1 MLHWALTFMVLAVV
15 AALFGFT
22 GLAASGIGL
31 AHLLF
36 NLCLFSFLIAVIA
49 HLVGRGSVLG

>member
-1 MLHWALTFMVLAVV
+1 MLHWTLTFLIFAVI

-22 GLAASGIGL
+22 GLAASGVGL

-36 NLCLFSFLIAVIA
+36 NLFLFLLLSATVFRLA
-49 HLVGRGSVLG
+49 GRSEAF

>member
-1 MLHWALTFMVLAVV
+1 MLHWALTFMIFAII

-22 GLAASGIGL
+22 GLAASSIGL

-36 NLCLFSFLIAVIA
+36 NLFLFTFLLAVIYRV
-49 HLVGRGSVLG
+49 LSNPQSV

>member
-1 MLHWALTFMVLAVV
+1 MLHWSLTFMIFAVV

-22 GLAASGIGL
+22 GLAASSVGL

-36 NLCLFSFLIAVIA
+36 NLFLFAFLTAVIFR
-49 HLVGRGSVLG
+49 LVGRPAAF

>member
-1 MLHWALTFMVLAVV
+1 MLHWALTFMILAII

-22 GLAASGIGL
+22 GLAASSVGL

-36 NLCLFSFLIAVIA
+36 NLFMFTFLLAVIYR
-49 HLVGRGSVLG
+49 LVSHPRSV

>member
-1 MLHWALTFMVLAVV
+1 MLHWALTFMIFAVV

-22 GLAASGIGL
+22 GLAASGVGL

-36 NLCLFSFLIAVIA
+36 NLFLFTFLIAVIFR
-49 HLVGRGSVLG
+49 LVGRPEAL